1 MYLPNKEPTAFE
13 LPACRQAGEPNEL
26 PTAPPRNMS
35 LYKKR
40 HLLRLA
46 KIRFSFHSGKQK
58 ALFLFKYLAN
68 CF

>member
-35 LYKKR
+35 LYKNVIYKACKDKVFFS
-40 HLLRLA
+40 LRQTEGT
-46 KIRFSFHSGKQK
+46 FFV
-58 ALFLFKYLAN
+58 
-68 CF
+68 